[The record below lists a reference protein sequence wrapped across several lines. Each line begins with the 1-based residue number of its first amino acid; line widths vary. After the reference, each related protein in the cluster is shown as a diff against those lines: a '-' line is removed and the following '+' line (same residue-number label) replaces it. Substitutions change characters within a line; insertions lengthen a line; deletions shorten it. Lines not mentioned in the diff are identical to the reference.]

1 MLLDRRIVGRV
12 LTRAG
17 RPAANVMIEV
27 LPAHPGPNDSP
38 IAHDSATTDV
48 DGQYEFEYLRTG
60 DYYLGVNLDRPPFR
74 ENPYARWF
82 FPGTEEP
89 ARATIVH
96 LPEAPGVQAFDLIL
110 PEPQKDRIIEARDP
124 SGSREADGSYAQ
136 RRGPPTPSM
145 SSWPSGCS
153 DDQPAAAGLGVNRPL
168 RVGPDVGRKLP
179 VGRPLQPSASLRA
192 RAQHQRRR
200 TTLGRISDRQCF

>member
-96 LPEAPGVQAFDLIL
+96 LPEA
-110 PEPQKDRIIEARDP
+110 
-124 SGSREADGSYAQ
+124 
-136 RRGPPTPSM
+136 
-145 SSWPSGCS
+145 
-153 DDQPAAAGLGVNRPL
+153 
-168 RVGPDVGRKLP
+168 
-179 VGRPLQPSASLRA
+179 
-192 RAQHQRRR
+192 
-200 TTLGRISDRQCF
+200 

>member
-17 RPAANVMIEV
+17 RPAAKVMIEV

-74 ENPYARWF
+74 ENPYAGQFSIRV
-82 FPGTEEP
+82 PISPQLAINLREP
-89 ARATIVH
+89 VMRHRVGCVGQQCF
-96 LPEAPGVQAFDLIL
+96 LQMFQRLVEAPGLGIDLL
-110 PEPQKDRIIEARDP
+110 QREMRLHYARLQLQRLQEALLRAL
-124 SGSREADGSYAQ
+124 GLL
-136 RRGPPTPSM
+136 
-145 SSWPSGCS
+145 S
-153 DDQPAAAGLGVNRPL
+153 DSEQITEFVESLGVVGIDPQFRFQL
-168 RVGPDVGRKLP
+168 RSRLFETLLLP
-179 VGRPLQPSASLRA
+179 VQRA
-192 RAQHQRRR
+192 Y
-200 TTLGRISDRQCF
+200 SEVN